1 MRCCARWRRPRA
13 PPRAAIGDRPSSG
26 CRRPRSRS
34 CSADGSVPRLFS
46 ALTRRRVEPH
56 KAIKLR
62 GYEPMM
68 RWLMMTG
75 GAGAVAACV
84 SVGAMAANPGVIATE
99 IKIGNTMPYS
109 GPVSSYSPIGKL
121 ETAFFNMVNE
131 QGGVAGHK
139 IDFISLDDGYSPP
152 KTVEQVR
159 RLIEE
164 DQVAFLFNT
173 LGTPTNSAI
182 VRYVNQKKVPHLFVA
197 TGAAKWGDEKQYPW
211 TTGFQPDYRTE
222 AQIYAKY
229 ILQQQPD
236 AKVAVLYQ
244 NDDFGKDYLIG
255 LHAVFG
261 DRYAKMVTEATY
273 EPTDPTIDSQIITL
287 QGSGADVL
295 VVAAAPKFATQAIRK
310 VHDLGWKPMFIMSNV
325 SISVG
330 SVLTPAGPENAI
342 GLIST
347 GYLKDPTD
355 HQWDNDAGM
364 QEWRDFMAKHMPGAD
379 LTDGNYVYAYAAA
392 NTMLQVLKQCN
403 GDFSRE
409 NVMKQAESLHGLEL
423 PTVLPGIKASTS
435 HTDHRP
441 IKAMRLERW
450 DGKTWVLF
458 GDIIEA
464 TGS

>member
-1 MRCCARWRRPRA
+1 MNQWSMP
-13 PPRAAIGDRPSSG
+13 AAGM
-26 CRRPRSRS
+26 
-34 CSADGSVPRLFS
+34 
-46 ALTRRRVEPH
+46 AL
-56 KAIKLR
+56 
-62 GYEPMM
+62 
-68 RWLMMTG
+68 
-75 GAGAVAACV
+75 AVCL
-84 SVGAMAANPGVIATE
+84 SMNAMAADPGVTATE
-99 IKIGNTMPYS
+99 LKIGNTMPYS

-121 ETAFFNMVNE
+121 ETAFFAMVNE

-152 KTVEQVR
+152 KTVEQAR
-159 RLIEE
+159 RLVEE

-229 ILQQQPD
+229 ILKEKPD

-255 LHAVFG
+255 LKSVFG

-273 EPTDPTIDSQIITL
+273 EPTDPTIDSQITTL

-295 VVAAAPKFATQAIRK
+295 VVAAAPKFAAQAIRK
-310 VHDLGWKPMFIMSNV
+310 VHDLGWKPLFIMTNV

-330 SVLTPAGPENAI
+330 SVITPAGPENAI
-342 GLIST
+342 GLIT
-347 GYLKDPTD
+347 TNWLKDPTD
-355 HQWDNDAGM
+355 HQWDNDPGM
-364 QEWRDFMAKHMPGAD
+364 QDWRAFMAKNMPGAD
-379 LTDGNYVYAYAAA
+379 LTDLNYAYAYSAV
-392 NTMLQVLKQCN
+392 TLMMQVLKQCS

-409 NVMKQAESLHGLEL
+409 NVMKQAESVHDLVL

-450 DGKTWVLF
+450 DGKTWALF

-464 TGS
+464 GS

>member
-1 MRCCARWRRPRA
+1 
-13 PPRAAIGDRPSSG
+13 
-26 CRRPRSRS
+26 
-34 CSADGSVPRLFS
+34 
-46 ALTRRRVEPH
+46 
-56 KAIKLR
+56 
-62 GYEPMM
+62 MM
-68 RWLMMTG
+68 RALMAA
-75 GAGAVAACV
+75 AGVAMATFL
-84 SVGAMAANPGVIATE
+84 STGAMADSPGVTATE

-139 IDFISLDDGYSPP
+139 INFISLDDGYSPP

-159 RLIEE
+159 RLVEE

-229 ILQQQPD
+229 ILKEKPD

-255 LHAVFG
+255 LKAVFG
-261 DRYAKMVTEATY
+261 DRYGKMVTEATY
-273 EPTDPTIDSQIITL
+273 EPTDPTIDSQITTL

-295 VVAAAPKFATQAIRK
+295 VAAAAPKFAAQAIRK
-310 VHDLGWKPMFIMSNV
+310 VHDLGWKPMFIMTNV

-330 SVLTPAGPENAI
+330 SVITPAGPENAI
-342 GLIST
+342 GLIT
-347 GYLKDPTD
+347 TNWLKDPTD

-364 QEWRDFMAKHMPGAD
+364 QDWRAFMAKNMPGAD
-379 LTDGNYVYAYAAA
+379 LTDLNYAYAYSAVKL
-392 NTMLQVLKQCN
+392 MMQVLRQCS

-409 NVMKQAESLHGLEL
+409 NVMKQAESVHDLVL

-464 TGS
+464 GS

>member
-1 MRCCARWRRPRA
+1 MKRWMLVA
-13 PPRAAIGDRPSSG
+13 TCFCTATIS
-26 CRRPRSRS
+26 
-34 CSADGSVPRLFS
+34 
-46 ALTRRRVEPH
+46 
-56 KAIKLR
+56 
-62 GYEPMM
+62 
-68 RWLMMTG
+68 
-75 GAGAVAACV
+75 AGAL
-84 SVGAMAANPGVIATE
+84 GDTPGVTATE
-99 IKIGNTMPYS
+99 VKIGNTMPYS

-121 ETAFFNMVNE
+121 DSAFFNMINE

-139 IDFISLDDGYSPP
+139 VNFISLDDGYSPP

-159 RLIEE
+159 RLVEE

-197 TGAAKWGDEKQYPW
+197 TGAAKWGDNKDYPW

-222 AQIYAKY
+222 AQIYGKY
-229 ILQQQPD
+229 ILKEKPN

-244 NDDFGKDYLIG
+244 NDDFGKDYLNG
-255 LHAVFG
+255 LHATFG
-261 DRYAKMVTEATY
+261 DRYGKTVTEATY
-273 EPTDPTIDSQIITL
+273 EPTDPTIDSQITSL
-287 QGSGADVL
+287 QSSGADVL
-295 VVAAAPKFATQAIRK
+295 VVAAAPKFAAQAIRK
-310 VHDLGWKPMFIMSNV
+310 VHDLNWTPMFFMSNV

-330 SVLTPAGPENAI
+330 SVITPAGSDNAV

-364 QEWRDFMAKHMPGAD
+364 KEWREFMAKYMPGSD
-379 LTDGNYVYAYAAA
+379 LTDNNYVYAYAASKL
-392 NTMLQVLKQCN
+392 MLQVLKQCN

-409 NVMKQAESLHGLEL
+409 NVMKQAENLHDVEL

-441 IKAMRLERW
+441 IKAMQLERW

-464 TGS
+464 GS